1 MSGKST
7 MIFKLK
13 GLAIFSVI
21 CAHMADLPDTA
32 NAANTLCANFVKS
45 IGCLGVPV
53 FLLISGYLFVKSTD
67 RPFLAF
73 WKNKA
78 KTIFCRGFVGQ
89 HHLCL
94 CVASARRQWR
104 FSMGQI
110 RNRQ

>member
-32 NAANTLCANFVKS
+32 DAANTLCANFVKS

-53 FLLISGYLFVKSTD
+53 S
-67 RPFLAF
+67 
-73 WKNKA
+73 
-78 KTIFCRGFVGQ
+78 C
-89 HHLCL
+89 
-94 CVASARRQWR
+94 
-104 FSMGQI
+104 
-110 RNRQ
+110 